1 MFLVLEDDDFY
12 NFDEFSKVSGL
23 EVREMAVELQEERM
37 EKLKRAASCFKS
49 GNLTGKSSASYYS
62 DEGQSLAP
70 KISRLHRI
78 AAEKIFKER
87 NENFKFSKS
96 IDLHYL
102 TVSEAQSVASAFLK
116 HHERLRAGSIQIIT
130 GRGNHSTGGIC
141 KLSSAI
147 LNLLK
152 AQKRKYSFDGVATFT
167 INF

>member
-1 MFLVLEDDDFY
+1 MNESEKFTDI
-12 NFDEFSKVSGL
+12 SGL
-23 EVREMAVELQEERM
+23 EVREMAVELQAERI
-37 EKLKRAASCFKS
+37 EKLKRAASCFKT

-78 AAEKIFKER
+78 AAEKIFKES
-87 NENFKFSKS
+87 NENYKFSNY

-102 TVSEAQSVASAFLK
+102 TVAEAQSISIAFLK
-116 HHERLRAGSIQIIT
+116 HHEKLRTSSIRIIT

-147 LNLLK
+147 WNLLRTE
-152 AQKRKYSFDGVATFT
+152 KRKYSFDGVATFT
-167 INF
+167 INFQ